1 MSQFI
6 VLLFL
11 IELLV
16 FMDLFLI
23 KLKGVGYIK
32 LLYMELKT
40 SNLFQP
46 EISIL
51 VLHPKATILP
61 QLLSTE

>member
-11 IELLV
+11 IGLLV

-23 KLKGVGYIK
+23 KLKGEGYMK

-40 SNLFQP
+40 SNLFKQ

-51 VLHPKATILP
+51 VLPPKATISP